1 MNPVQEA
8 DEPPRY
14 SGVTAAGSSSTTLT
28 TGHGGNRIGNNV
40 SISSSQAL
48 VSECVSSPYRP
59 LPRTL
64 KVSWQWNKWRIFY
77 LGDDVNSKMFA
88 VSEYSG
94 LFGRGPGPPCLL
106 LHNGPSGKD
115 PILAATGDTL
125 RDPYSQPST
134 LKSIVNVSAPPG
146 SEDETKV
153 VTEIMVSGLM
163 ENEELVVSQ
172 WEIETRRGQ
181 TAEGPL
187 FSREQFEWRM
197 TPKEAI
203 AEAKYPREFRLYRL
217 GDLASQGTGDSS
229 VTRVSMT
236 QSEHLASASW
246 KEAAWKTCKI
256 ELQDGQGV
264 DLGER
269 WLTMVVIT
277 ALRIWQ
283 LDRTGQASLDGL
295 DIRYRFTD
303 GIATRGKWVGKTIQN
318 VYAERQDSNKH
329 QERDDGAGYSTF
341 HFEPLQP
348 KKATSKAQRK
358 AGRNGSLITGTLGD
372 LDFSNNTEQLPPKEG
387 SCTLTEIEDC
397 QSENKQTDTSVINN
411 SVTLVHPSN
420 DSLDSP
426 TWFNSGW
433 QLTLE
438 PLPDNIPLWKRQ
450 LFMHY
455 SNRIAR
461 EMLAIDGV
469 HNGWRHLVLPVAH
482 GDEVVMNAVLT
493 VSAFHL
499 YLGEPIRIQSRGML
513 STEPSLFIPDGC
525 PSADVLYA
533 RTIKGLQ
540 QRREL
545 AGVDCAARQSVLLTI
560 LVLLISVMVNG
571 RKDFPLLFGMLQSAL
586 EAVGGEG
593 RLGGGELGE
602 FMVRQIRKLRVYA
615 APLLSE
621 QSGLE
626 TLAAQAHWCHIF
638 DCLNHC
644 SQSQPDHA
652 GAVPV
657 ITDIVQQA
665 HDIYIRQATSNFQ
678 KKPSAND
685 LATSIHGIQRFKET
699 LEAFPK
705 DSPGQQVLIWA
716 TFIAASDCILDE
728 HKAFFESLLMQ
739 HHARS
744 GFLNVVKGL
753 KHLRNI
759 WARKS
764 QGDKWTRLL
773 PQAQMFLM

>member
-8 DEPPRY
+8 DAPPRY

-115 PILAATGDTL
+115 AILAATGDTL

-146 SEDETKV
+146 SEYETKV

-163 ENEELVVSQ
+163 ENEELVVFQ

-217 GDLASQGTGDSS
+217 GDLASQGCYECSQR
-229 VTRVSMT
+229 RVS
-236 QSEHLASASW
+236 
-246 KEAAWKTCKI
+246 C
-256 ELQDGQGV
+256 
-264 DLGER
+264 
-269 WLTMVVIT
+269 
-277 ALRIWQ
+277 
-283 LDRTGQASLDGL
+283 DRTEPHCQKCISKGLKCSGL
-295 DIRYRFTD
+295 DIRYRFTN

-348 KKATSKAQRK
+348 KEATPKAQRK
-358 AGRNGSLITGTLGD
+358 AGRNGSLITSTLGY

-387 SCTLTEIEDC
+387 SCTLTETEDC
-397 QSENKQTDTSVINN
+397 QSENKQTDTSVIDN

-433 QLTLE
+433 QLTHE

-455 SNRIAR
+455 SKHIAR
-461 EMLAIDGV
+461 EMLAIDGA

-482 GDEVVMNAVLT
+482 GDELVMNAVLT

-499 YLGEPIRIQSRGML
+499 SLGEPMQIQSKGML
-513 STEPSLFIPDGC
+513 STESSLCTPDGC

-545 AGVDCAARQSVLLTI
+545 AGVDYAARQSVLLAI

-593 RLGGGELGE
+593 GLGGGELGG

-626 TLAAQAHWCHIF
+626 TLAAQAHWGHIF

-652 GAVPV
+652 GAVSV

-665 HDIYIRQATSNFQ
+665 HDIYIRQAVSNFQ
-678 KKPSAND
+678 RGPSAND
-685 LATSIHGIQRFKET
+685 WATSIQGIQRFKET